1 MKLKGWT
8 DILKTKDGELV
19 QFLVGGIIAEIVIAV
34 QDWMTDGYRIRDVLL
49 KILLGRFSFHSLLVF
64 LGFSFDILSA
74 FFLCCLPPKETCYL
88 LRCQVF
94 VYFKHWFATCES
106 RLSHGFRHRYRNR
119 LNPTFTMAG
128 HFFKHSTSTIRTTTP
143 PNTEVWSM
151 NGTNIEKSSISFGF
165 SKMSARDKIR
175 STSFSRSENLQLRK
189 WLEMYFLQ
197 LCKGTTW
204 DMQVRSPPDN

>member
-1 MKLKGWT
+1 M
-8 DILKTKDGELV
+8 DIESVTSFWRSCKDVSLSTACWSFWV
-19 QFLVGGIIAEIVIAV
+19 SVSTS
-34 QDWMTDGYRIRDVLL
+34 WVLL
-49 KILLGRFSFHSLLVF
+49 
-64 LGFSFDILSA
+64 
-74 FFLCCLPPKETCYL
+74 FLCCLPPKETCYL

-128 HFFKHSTSTIRTTTP
+128 HFFKHSTSTIRTKTP

-151 NGTNIEKSSISFGF
+151 NGTNIEKSSISFGV

-197 LCKGTTW
+197 LWKGTTW